1 MNRQPLATRRSLA
14 RRVLDVILGRR
25 RSRLAEVQRARARA
39 RDNREF
45 ERLDAKLDRLI
56 ASTSGAEK
64 IMFLNLQFRHRS
76 TQTIKRNL

>member
-45 ERLDAKLDRLI
+45 ERLDAELDRLI

-64 IMFLNLQFRHRS
+64 IRFLNLQFRHRS
-76 TQTIKRNL
+76 TQTIKRQL